1 MYIGFEI
8 IYGIVIVFIAFYY
21 YLTIN
26 NNFWKHRG
34 ISGPKPVLGFGN
46 MKKIILGE
54 ESMSQYL
61 TKLYHKYKNESMIGI
76 FRLRTPALIIKD
88 PDLIKIV
95 LIKDFSKFMNR
106 GLLPIISVSRKIISY
121 IISR

>member
-1 MYIGFEI
+1 M
-8 IYGIVIVFIAFYY
+8 
-21 YLTIN
+21 
-26 NNFWKHRG
+26 
-34 ISGPKPVLGFGN
+34 LGFGN